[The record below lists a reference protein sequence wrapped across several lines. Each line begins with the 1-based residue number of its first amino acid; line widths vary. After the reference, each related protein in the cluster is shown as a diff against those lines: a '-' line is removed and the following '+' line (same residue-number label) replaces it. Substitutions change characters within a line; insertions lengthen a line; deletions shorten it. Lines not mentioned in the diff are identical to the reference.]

1 MKKLLTLLLLV
12 LPGASF
18 AGSYSMATTG
28 PSYVDGGYFSEGLSV
43 KPYAMY
49 LMPSDDSDNS
59 MGGGIAADYF
69 FNNYVGL
76 SGLAQWADYKNSTL
90 GNYAVDG
97 VLRLPINS
105 IVSPYVFAGIGL
117 HDGTENALIGRAG
130 VGVDVKI
137 TGNMG
142 AFGDWTYTF
151 PESGKK
157 DVVDTYQVLRVGMRF
172 KF

>member
-59 MGGGIAADYF
+59 MGGGIAVDYF
-69 FNNYVGL
+69 STITLAFPDSR
-76 SGLAQWADYKNSTL
+76 SGQIIKFHF
-90 GNYAVDG
+90 GQ
-97 VLRLPINS
+97 LRRRRSAP
-105 IVSPYVFAGIGL
+105 SPHQQYCI
-117 HDGTENALIGRAG
+117 ALC
-130 VGVDVKI
+130 
-137 TGNMG
+137 
-142 AFGDWTYTF
+142 
-151 PESGKK
+151 
-157 DVVDTYQVLRVGMRF
+157 LRRHWVARRN
-172 KF
+172 